1 MLFSNDDPILLQPIA
16 QEQFCGRYLKAN
28 QAIFRPLRNAFNVA
42 QTSLRKLSQNPDGRE
57 LEKLQSENLENWEA
71 LSNQLMDVFKT
82 SSRDVELIGW
92 FLSAQLQ
99 LDPSLNSFT
108 QTLGWLL
115 RLVEAH
121 WDELHPVLPVDRL
134 KSEDEQG
141 RKTEQAEAK
150 NKAFLQWLGNSEESS
165 LLYSPILALSIVPGI
180 TFFQYKSAECK
191 GDLRILKKQAIL
203 VSSQELYEIQNKL
216 DNIFNSIKT
225 LEKIEFLTF
234 SNSKLLGVIEPNFKF
249 LKSLLNKLQ
258 NAILY
263 LTGIKDTS
271 SVKEANCIT
280 SDASLITESINNI
293 ALSETN
299 KGTESL
305 LSADDVYH
313 VSTAS
318 DMSKIMQVN
327 TFNRDS
333 AFHQL
338 REISDYFRRSEP
350 HSPVSFLLEKAIRW
364 GYLSLPELLQEMISR
379 DERISLDKVFNVIGL
394 DHYEQVLLPDV
405 SQHNVGIQQS
415 SISVGTIGEA
425 KVQTVE
431 AKTAEVSSSDVPF
444 NQKSEKDKPSGSTAL
459 RW

>member
-165 LLYSPILALSIVPGI
+165 LLYSPILALSIVPG
-180 TFFQYKSAECK
+180 
-191 GDLRILKKQAIL
+191 
-203 VSSQELYEIQNKL
+203 
-216 DNIFNSIKT
+216 
-225 LEKIEFLTF
+225 
-234 SNSKLLGVIEPNFKF
+234 
-249 LKSLLNKLQ
+249 
-258 NAILY
+258 
-263 LTGIKDTS
+263 
-271 SVKEANCIT
+271 
-280 SDASLITESINNI
+280 
-293 ALSETN
+293 
-299 KGTESL
+299 
-305 LSADDVYH
+305 
-313 VSTAS
+313 
-318 DMSKIMQVN
+318 
-327 TFNRDS
+327 
-333 AFHQL
+333 
-338 REISDYFRRSEP
+338 
-350 HSPVSFLLEKAIRW
+350 
-364 GYLSLPELLQEMISR
+364 
-379 DERISLDKVFNVIGL
+379 
-394 DHYEQVLLPDV
+394 
-405 SQHNVGIQQS
+405 
-415 SISVGTIGEA
+415 
-425 KVQTVE
+425 
-431 AKTAEVSSSDVPF
+431 
-444 NQKSEKDKPSGSTAL
+444 
-459 RW
+459 

>member
-1 MLFSNDDPILLQPIA
+1 
-16 QEQFCGRYLKAN
+16 
-28 QAIFRPLRNAFNVA
+28 
-42 QTSLRKLSQNPDGRE
+42 
-57 LEKLQSENLENWEA
+57 
-71 LSNQLMDVFKT
+71 
-82 SSRDVELIGW
+82 
-92 FLSAQLQ
+92 
-99 LDPSLNSFT
+99 
-108 QTLGWLL
+108 
-115 RLVEAH
+115 
-121 WDELHPVLPVDRL
+121 
-134 KSEDEQG
+134 
-141 RKTEQAEAK
+141 
-150 NKAFLQWLGNSEESS
+150 
-165 LLYSPILALSIVPGI
+165 
-180 TFFQYKSAECK
+180 
-191 GDLRILKKQAIL
+191 
-203 VSSQELYEIQNKL
+203 
-216 DNIFNSIKT
+216 
-225 LEKIEFLTF
+225 
-234 SNSKLLGVIEPNFKF
+234 
-249 LKSLLNKLQ
+249 
-258 NAILY
+258 ILY

-394 DHYEQVLLPDV
+394 DHYEKVLLPDV